1 MSKLEK
7 DITYKYLETYTNK
20 SVPNEIHFENL
31 YLNTLND
38 TEEYSQSFV
47 KLIEKAI
54 DHIAQDFSRT
64 PKERQNRSEDALTV
78 DVVSSLVCLGFNASH
93 DTYIGGHCDI
103 VIKGN
108 YNFLW
113 LAEAKI
119 YRSSYWLMQGF
130 KQLVTRYM
138 TANKNQDSGGLIIYC
153 YKPQS
158 NCKIKNWASYL
169 KRKNN
174 GLWKYIDI
182 KINKND
188 KSYIHSE
195 HTHNKTGNKCR
206 IYHKI
211 FPLFLIKKTNNYLIS
226 L

>member
-31 YLNTLND
+31 YLNTLKD
-38 TEEYSQSFV
+38 TEEYSQSLV

-64 PKERQNRSEDALTV
+64 PKERQDRSEDALTV
-78 DVVSSLVCLGFNASH
+78 DIVSSLVCLGFDVSH

-119 YRSSYWLMQGF
+119 YKGPSWLMKGF
-130 KQLVTRYM
+130 NQLTSRYM
-138 TANKNQDSGGLIIYC
+138 TGNKRQNNGGIIVYC
-153 YKPQS
+153 YKSRS
-158 NCKIKNWASYL
+158 NKKMQDWGRYL
-169 KRKNN
+169 KNKLGEN
-174 GLWKYIDI
+174 IDI
-182 KINKND
+182 SINEND
-188 KSYIHSE
+188 LSYIHSE
-195 HTHNKTGNKCR
+195 HTHNGTGNRCI

-211 FPLFLIKKTNNYLIS
+211 FPLYFNPQDR
-226 L
+226 